1 MPKKIMTADDLAEYL
16 QFNRSTIYK
25 MARAGTIPAIKFEN
39 VWRFSKDAI
48 DLWLKNQSVENFRGS
63 LEELVGTL
71 EHVEFR
77 TFELHLRSD
86 LSKKAFYSD

>member
-1 MPKKIMTADDLAEYL
+1 MLKKVMTADELADYL

-25 MARAGTIPAIKFEN
+25 MARAGKIPAIKFEN

-48 DLWLKNQSVENFRGS
+48 DLWLKNRSVENFRGS
-63 LEELVGTL
+63 LQENVGTL
-71 EHVEFR
+71 ENVEFR

-86 LSKKAFYSD
+86 LSKKAFYGR

>member
-1 MPKKIMTADDLAEYL
+1 MLKKVMTADELAEYL

-25 MARAGTIPAIKFEN
+25 MARAGTIPSIKFEN

-48 DLWLKNQSVENFRGS
+48 DLWLNNRSVENYRGS
-63 LEELVGTL
+63 LQESVGTL
-71 EHVEFR
+71 ESVEFR

-86 LSKKAFYSD
+86 LSKKAYYGD

>member
-1 MPKKIMTADDLAEYL
+1 MLKKVMTADELAEYL

-25 MARAGTIPAIKFEN
+25 MARAGTIPSIKFEN

-48 DLWLKNQSVENFRGS
+48 DLWLKNRSVENYRGS
-63 LEELVGTL
+63 LQESVGTL
-71 EHVEFR
+71 ESVEFR

-86 LSKKAFYSD
+86 LSKKAFYGD

>member
-1 MPKKIMTADDLAEYL
+1 MLKKVMTADELAEYL

-25 MARAGTIPAIKFEN
+25 MARAGTIPSIKFEN

-48 DLWLKNQSVENFRGS
+48 DLWLNNRSVENYRGS
-63 LEELVGTL
+63 LQESVGTL
-71 EHVEFR
+71 ESVEFR

-86 LSKKAFYSD
+86 LSKKAFYGD